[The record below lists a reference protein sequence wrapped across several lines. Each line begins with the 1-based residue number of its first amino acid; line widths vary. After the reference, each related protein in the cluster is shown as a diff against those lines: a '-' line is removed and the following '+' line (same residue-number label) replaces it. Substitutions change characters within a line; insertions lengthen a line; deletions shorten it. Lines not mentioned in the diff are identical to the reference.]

1 MGIKESFS
9 WVSCSEVIMLFRKCN
24 HDHPFYIIFD
34 NFIGC
39 PNGVWEKKATDK
51 KYIVVND
58 EDIDLET
65 DSLPEAEV
73 RYLELCDAAHSGSAG
88 RYLIGKHKLVDFKVK
103 VIN

>member
-1 MGIKESFS
+1 
-9 WVSCSEVIMLFRKCN
+9 MLFRKCN

-51 KYIVVND
+51 KYMVVNG

-73 RYLELCDAAHSGSAG
+73 RYLELCDAAHSGSTG
-88 RYLIGKHKLVDFKVK
+88 RYLIGKHKLVKGKVK
-103 VIN
+103 VL

>member
-1 MGIKESFS
+1 M
-9 WVSCSEVIMLFRKCN
+9 
-24 HDHPFYIIFD
+24 
-34 NFIGC
+34 
-39 PNGVWEKKATDK
+39 
-51 KYIVVND
+51 VVNG

-88 RYLIGKHKLVDFKVK
+88 RYIMGKHKLVDFKVK